1 MNFNELS
8 ELFLMQYAMGSVSP
22 PSSDARMVAALMPIW
37 SVMKLP
43 TVLMNRMRCTVNNVS
58 TLNSG
63 LDNLLSAQEWVQCK
77 LQVLSQY
84 FLVSS
89 VLISW
94 PCIISFHSITF
105 AGSAFSCILA
115 GCKRWP
121 SFCDVSC
128 LLNTLW
134 LSSLHLSVR
143 LQACLSFSFQYFSHW
158 ITLPA
163 LLELGNG
170 KGSHDFSKSVW
181 WHSPLNILL
190 C

>member
-8 ELFLMQYAMGSVSP
+8 ELFLMQYAMGTVRP
-22 PSSDARMVAALMPIW
+22 PSSDARMVAALMPTW
-37 SVMKLP
+37 NVMKLP
-43 TVLMNRMRCTVNNVS
+43 TVLMDRMRRTVNNVS
-58 TLNSG
+58 TLNSR

-94 PCIISFHSITF
+94 HCIISFHGITF
-105 AGSAFSCILA
+105 AGSAISCISA
-115 GCKRWP
+115 DCKRWP

-128 LLNTLW
+128 LLSMLW

-143 LQACLSFSFQYFSHW
+143 LQACLSVPFQYFSHW
-158 ITLPA
+158 TTLPA

-170 KGSHDFSKSVW
+170 EGNHDLSKSV
-181 WHSPLNILL
+181 
-190 C
+190 